1 MSSTTSA
8 VSRRSHHGLTARCGN
23 LVDDGNPA
31 LRGNLVD
38 DGNPARRGNLVD
50 DGNPAGGGAVEPGKA
65 SLREGR

>member
-1 MSSTTSA
+1 M
-8 VSRRSHHGLTARCGN
+8 
-23 LVDDGNPA
+23 DDGNPA

>member
-8 VSRRSHHGLTARCGN
+8 VSRRSHGGLTARCGN

-38 DGNPARRGNLVD
+38 DGNPA
-50 DGNPAGGGAVEPGKA
+50 GGGAVEPGKA